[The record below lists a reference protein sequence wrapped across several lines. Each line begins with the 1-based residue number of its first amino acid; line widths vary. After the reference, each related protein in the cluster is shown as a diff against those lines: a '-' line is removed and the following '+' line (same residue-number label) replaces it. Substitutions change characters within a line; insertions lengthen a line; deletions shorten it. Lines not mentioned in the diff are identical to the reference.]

1 MERKVGF
8 ISDASHGGEGTGLGV
23 GEMRGGGVGEG
34 LLQVIISG
42 QDLLWANLPTC
53 RNSTV
58 SSSFSFSFFVWELP
72 YAAGMAL
79 KRHGVESA
87 L

>member
-1 MERKVGF
+1 M
-8 ISDASHGGEGTGLGV
+8 GGWGDEGV
-23 GEMRGGGVGEG
+23 GDGGGPTPSDNQWARPFMGKSSY
-34 LLQVIISG
+34 LQEQYS
-42 QDLLWANLPTC
+42 QL
-53 RNSTV
+53 
-58 SSSFSFSFFVWELP
+58 FFFFFFFFSFFVWEFP